1 LIVFLFYKNYPQYQR
16 NSNLENSTKAPDVRI
31 GVLQSTEQVEF
42 LCNEDFYLKSEKGE
56 GLYKGIAGQKYS
68 LTISTSKPAE
78 INYQVRA
85 GIEKDRYI
93 ARERADALIKKGL
106 RVDIREVGVNFELND
121 QKIDN
126 REFWIAIGNFRS
138 HEEALQFKNEQANH
152 GEYVVIE
159 KIKKP
164 ASGIIELE
172 GKNIGSTVRIV
183 PEIIKDSTC
192 ITVSNVIIG
201 IEFHWQKFED
211 LDYRGIIEVRINN
224 RGKLNVINEIDIE
237 SYLTSVNSSEMTSDC
252 PLGLLE
258 AQTVAA
264 RSTVLATMGKH
275 HYNANFHLCSDDHCQ
290 CYHGKKREQKPSLQA
305 VKNTWGQVIK
315 FENEICDARYS
326 KICGGIMEAYHDV
339 WENVKIPYMISG
351 IDSDEKILFP
361 ANTEEKVRQLI
372 DTKVPA
378 YCNTELYPLPPK
390 LAELYSTKSLF
401 RWEVSYT
408 RQEIEA
414 LILEKT
420 GEDIGELRD
429 IIPLERGDSGRLIY
443 IEFVGTKKKLK
454 IGKELQIR
462 RVLSN
467 SHLYSSCFY
476 VEKEIGRDGKAIQ
489 FVLRGAGWGHGVGL
503 CQVGATVMAK
513 KGILYPKILQHYYKG
528 AKLVKLY

>member
-1 LIVFLFYKNYPQYQR
+1 LTD
-16 NSNLENSTKAPDVRI
+16 STKAPDIRI
-31 GVLQSTEQVEF
+31 GVLQSIEQVEF
-42 LCNEDFYLKSEKGE
+42 LCNEIFYLQNQKGE
-56 GLYKGIAGQKYS
+56 KFFKGVPDQKYS
-68 LTISTSKPAE
+68 WTISTSKPAE

-85 GIEKDRYI
+85 AIEKDRNI
-93 ARERADALIKKGL
+93 ARDKAAVLGKKGL
-106 RVDIREVGVNFELND
+106 SAEVREVGVNFELND

-126 REFWIAIGNFRS
+126 REFWIAIANFRS
-138 HEEALQFKNEQANH
+138 REEALEFKNRQANP

-159 KIKKP
+159 KIITP
-164 ASGIIELE
+164 TQGSIEFD

-211 LDYRGIIEVRINN
+211 LDYRGIIEVSFNN
-224 RGKLNVINEIDIE
+224 QGKLNVINEINIE

-290 CYHGKKREQKPSLQA
+290 CYHGKKREQQPSLQA

-315 FENEICDARYS
+315 YEDEICDARYS

-339 WENVKIPYMISG
+339 WENINIPYMTSG
-351 IDSDEKILFP
+351 IDSDQKIVFP
-361 ANTEEKVRQLI
+361 ANTEDKARQLI
-372 DTKVPA
+372 DSKLSV

-390 LAELYSTKSLF
+390 LAELYSTKNLF
-401 RWEVSYT
+401 RWEVSLA
-408 RQEIEA
+408 RHEIEE

-462 RVLSN
+462 RVLSK

-503 CQVGATVMAK
+503 CQVGATVMAM
-513 KGILYPKILQHYYKG
+513 KGILYPKILEHYYKG